1 MNDRAILF
9 PLLGQVLLAYIIA
22 VVLLRRRVAEM
33 RAKRVHPQALA
44 QARDMASRLDDQRA
58 SDSFRNQFETPV
70 LFFVAVLVIHVAKLA
85 DPTYVALAWV
95 YVALRY
101 GHAGIHCTYNKVMHR
116 FAVFLAGFF
125 ALALIWARLAFDLV
139 YAGLR

>member
-33 RAKRVHPQALA
+33 RAKRVHPQAVA

-70 LFFVAVLVIHVAKLA
+70 LFFVAVLVIHVAELA
-85 DPTYVALAWV
+85 DSTYVALAWG
-95 YVALRY
+95 YVASRY